1 MELHTLGVDGPYTQ
15 DDVLELA
22 RILTGWTVS
31 GGGPRQGDGLRI
43 FTFRPGAHEPGVKT
57 VLGRRYAES
66 GEAEGEAAIRDLCA
80 QPATARFIA
89 TKLVRHFVDDKPPS
103 AAVDRVAAI
112 FRESDGD
119 LAEVSRVLI
128 HLDETWDPAYR
139 KLRTPQDWVVAVLRA
154 LGARDVPDRFLAAL
168 NQLRHGSWTPPSPK
182 GFGDTVGD
190 WADPDSLMNRAELAR
205 SVAASARGATRDPER
220 LLEVVDVEAA
230 DVLRLMLTDNAIP
243 RAERLVIALGGPA
256 FQWR

>member
-22 RILTGWTVS
+22 RVLTGWTVS
-31 GGGPRQGDGLRI
+31 GGGPRQGNGLRG
-43 FTFRPGAHEPGVKT
+43 FAFRPAAHEPGDKT
-57 VLGRRYAES
+57 VLGRRYAEA
-66 GEAEGEAAIRDLCA
+66 GEAEGEAVIRDLCA
-80 QPATARFIA
+80 HPSTARFVA
-89 TKLVRHFVDDKPPS
+89 TKLVRHFVGDTPPA

-128 HLDETWDPAYR
+128 HLDEAWDPAYR

-168 NQLRHGSWTPPSPK
+168 NQLRHGPWTPPSPK

-205 SVAASARGATRDPER
+205 SVAASVRGATRDPER

-243 RAERLVIALGGPA
+243 RAERLAIALGGPA